1 MSNLD
6 KAAEFKAKGNDAF
19 KAQQWEQAIQYF
31 TQAIECNPNDHVF
44 WSNRSGS
51 YCNTS
56 QYEKALEDAQKC
68 ITINPSFARGHQRK
82 GTALFYLGQVD

>member
-19 KAQQWEQAIQYF
+19 KAQKWEEAIQF
-31 TQAIECNPNDHVF
+31 FSQAIECNPNDHVF

-51 YCNTS
+51 YCNIG
-56 QYEKALEDAQKC
+56 QYQQAL
-68 ITINPSFARGHQRK
+68 
-82 GTALFYLGQVD
+82 